1 MIIKRLELNNFGIY
15 AGANHFSFTNKKPI
29 ILIGGM
35 NGRGK
40 TTFLEA
46 VLLALYGENSFAYR
60 ESKYTTFG
68 KYLASHVNTTNENSN
83 CSIKLEF
90 NLDATDR
97 DTYAITRT
105 WSNSMKRI
113 KWETVVEKNGTV
125 SKFLTDNWAMFIE
138 NIFPSGIAGFYF
150 FDGEKIAAQATDS
163 TTQQTKESIKALLG
177 LNVIDLLVR
186 DLTRLLTNSSKKIDT
201 GEENKKLQLI
211 QKNKND
217 LEQSLNRINDKITK
231 EQNKIAEL
239 GKKKEWLVL
248 EYKSK
253 GGELI
258 DNKQELLEKRM
269 KLRADLV
276 NLESNLVDSASGQL
290 PLLMVKGL
298 LEEIEKDA
306 LVERDYKYSEIAID
320 IIERSFSRYQKK
332 YNDSYGQI
340 ATFIS
345 AMKADVSEKD
355 VNLLYDLQEY
365 EIGQLKMLLSNSLE
379 SNKENIRNL
388 FKRKEAINVEINT
401 INSYLDVELD
411 EKEINRLYKNIRVV
425 EQKIISAEAKIEV
438 LQESKKKMEWE
449 INTINSEQEKIVE
462 LILQRLESKDDDYRI
477 VKYTQMAKHILEVY
491 KQKLQQRKIEVLS
504 NVMTDCFHRLVAKRD
519 LINRIVIDEKTI
531 EFVYLDKTDKEIARE
546 SLSAGEK
553 QLVVISLLWALAICS
568 KKKLP
573 VIIDTPLSRLD
584 SSHRKALM
592 QTYFPNASDQTIIL
606 STDTEIGF
614 QEYELMKENIC
625 NAYTLV
631 YDDKTKSTSIVDGYF
646 KR

>member
-1 MIIKRLELNNFGIY
+1 MIIKRLELNNFGVY
-15 AGANHFSFTNKKPI
+15 AGANHFSFTNSKPI
-29 ILIGGM
+29 VLIGGM

-68 KYLASHVNTTNENSN
+68 KYLASHVNTSQENSN

-90 NLDATDR
+90 SIDANDS
-97 DTYAITRT
+97 DTYAITRS
-105 WSNSMKRI
+105 WDCSMKRLR
-113 KWETVVEKNGTV
+113 WETVVEKNGTI

-163 TTQQTKESIKALLG
+163 TSQQTKESIKALLG
-177 LNVIDLLVR
+177 LNVIDLLGR
-186 DLTRLLTNSSKKIDT
+186 DLTRLFTNASKKIDT
-201 GEENKKLQLI
+201 EEENKKLQSI
-211 QKNKND
+211 QKHKND
-217 LEQSLNRINDKITK
+217 LEQSLNKINDKITK
-231 EQNKIAEL
+231 EQCKITEL
-239 GKKKEWLVL
+239 SKKKEWLVL

-269 KLRADLV
+269 NLKADLLNV
-276 NLESNLVDSASGQL
+276 ESNLIDSASSQL

-306 LVERDYKYSEIAID
+306 LKERDYKYSEIAID
-320 IIERSFSRYQKK
+320 IIERSFSRYQQK

-340 ATFIS
+340 ATFIN

-365 EIGQLKMLLSNSLE
+365 ELGQLKMLLSNSLE
-379 SNKENIRNL
+379 ADKENIRNL
-388 FKRKEAINVEINT
+388 FKRKYAINVEINT

-411 EKEINRLYKNIRVV
+411 EKEINRLYKSIKVA
-425 EQKIISAEAKIEV
+425 EQKIISSEAKIEV
-438 LQESKKKMEWE
+438 LQESKKKIEWE
-449 INTINSEQEKIVE
+449 INAANVEQEKLVE
-462 LILQRLESKDDDYRI
+462 LILQRLELKDDDYRI
-477 VKYTQMAKHILEVY
+477 VKYTRMAKNILEIY
-491 KQKLQQRKIEVLS
+491 KQKLQKRKIEVLS
-504 NVMTDCFHRLVAKRD
+504 NVMTDCFHRLVAKKD
-519 LINRIVIDEKTI
+519 LINRILIDEKSI
-531 EFVYLDKTDKEIARE
+531 EFIYLDKADKEIPRE

-592 QTYFPNASDQTIIL
+592 QIYFPNASEQTIIL
-606 STDTEIGF
+606 STDTEIGL
-614 QEYELMKENIC
+614 QEYELMKSNIC

-631 YDDKTKSTSIVDGYF
+631 FDEDTKSTSVVDGYF
-646 KR
+646 AR

>member
-163 TTQQTKESIKALLG
+163 TSQQTKESIKALLG

-276 NLESNLVDSASGQL
+276 NVESNLVDSASGQL

-411 EKEINRLYKNIRVV
+411 EKEINRLYKSIRVV

-449 INTINSEQEKIVE
+449 INAINSEQEKIVE

-531 EFVYLDKTDKEIARE
+531 EFVYLDKTDKEIARD